1 MKVLR
6 SGNLSFEEHLDDLD
20 LHQITEILDKLEI
33 FTFMSTNAACHVT
46 CENPTK
52 AHLVGS
58 QEKTLRAG

>member
-33 FTFMSTNAACHVT
+33 FTFMSD
-46 CENPTK
+46 
-52 AHLVGS
+52 L
-58 QEKTLRAG
+58 L